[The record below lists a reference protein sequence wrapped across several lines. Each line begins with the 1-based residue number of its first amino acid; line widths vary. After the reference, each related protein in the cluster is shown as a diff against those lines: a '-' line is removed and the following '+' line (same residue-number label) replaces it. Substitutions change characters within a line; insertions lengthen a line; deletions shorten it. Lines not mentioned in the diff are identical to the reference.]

1 MKPPSSI
8 EFVYNCLL
16 LETKEGRKDT
26 TFSFTQNL
34 FLKFTTFRTYIGLAT
49 FVHLEIVCLVI
60 KLEIQVLTFGYL
72 ELLGTGLSLWIASK
86 DPQT

>member
-8 EFVYNCLL
+8 EFVYNCL
-16 LETKEGRKDT
+16 
-26 TFSFTQNL
+26 FPL
-34 FLKFTTFRTYIGLAT
+34 FKTYTGLPT
-49 FVHLEIVCLVI
+49 FVNLEIVCLVI
-60 KLEIQVLTFGYL
+60 KLEIQLLTFGYL